1 MKFTLKMNSARTVLM
16 LGSVALCAACNK
28 QAATQPN
35 YSDAINS
42 YYPAHPACLF
52 ASEKQFP
59 VQSAPDDAKT
69 EGYDALVDAGLLTR
83 TVTEKKIIIVSKRE
97 NNYDLSANGR
107 GAWTADASQPG
118 YGNFCYG
125 HRTVSS
131 IDSASP
137 NNGQPGATATVNYH
151 STVSGL
157 PGWASAQETQTA
169 FPQLAAAGSPA
180 AGTATLT
187 DTTNGWQIS
196 HISGSTSPSSS
207 PAAPADG
214 KIVQ

>member
-1 MKFTLKMNSARTVLM
+1 MKFSRLAGLIAVATLT
-16 LGSVALCAACNK
+16 AACNK
-28 QAATQPN
+28 KAAIEPN
-35 YSDAINS
+35 YSDTINA
-42 YYPAHPACLF
+42 YYQSHPACLF

-83 TVTEKKIIIVSKRE
+83 TTSEKKIVIISKRE
-97 NNYDLSANGR
+97 NNYDISANGR
-107 GAWTADASQPG
+107 GAWMADPNQPG

-125 HRTVSS
+125 HRSVSS
-131 IDSASP
+131 IDSATP
-137 NNGQPGATATVNYH
+137 NNGEPGATATVNYH
-151 STVSGL
+151 YTVTRL

-169 FPQLAAAGSPA
+169 FPQIAAANTPA

-187 DTTNGWQIS
+187 DTSNGWQV
-196 HISGSTSPSSS
+196 TSAPGNASNN
-207 PAAPADG
+207 PATPADG